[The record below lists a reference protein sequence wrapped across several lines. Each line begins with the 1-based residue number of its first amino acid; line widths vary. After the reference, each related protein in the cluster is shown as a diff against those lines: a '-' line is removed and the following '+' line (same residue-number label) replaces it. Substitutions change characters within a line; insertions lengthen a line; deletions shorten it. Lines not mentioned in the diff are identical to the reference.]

1 MFWAPNYHLK
11 NFKSSFF
18 IILEKNDGKNT
29 YNDHHHEEYEMFAE
43 QLQDAGKNESSEH
56 IRKMI
61 ELTVK
66 GNECLRKA
74 LKALD

>member
-1 MFWAPNYHLK
+1 MD
-11 NFKSSFF
+11 F
-18 IILEKNDGKNT
+18 IEKAGIRLENWIT
-29 YNDHHHEEYEMFAE
+29 HNDHHHEEYEMFAE